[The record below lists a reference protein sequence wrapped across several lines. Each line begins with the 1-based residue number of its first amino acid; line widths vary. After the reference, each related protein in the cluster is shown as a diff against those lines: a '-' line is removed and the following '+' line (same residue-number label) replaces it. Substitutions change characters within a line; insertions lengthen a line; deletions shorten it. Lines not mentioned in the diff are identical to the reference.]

1 MMYRVACVI
10 ATGAHITHHT
20 LHITHHTLHITRY
33 TAECNDVVIIR
44 STQCKYQQPTAR
56 HQQHIYV

>member
-10 ATGAHITHHT
+10 ATGAHITHY
-20 LHITHHTLHITRY
+20 TLHITRY
-33 TAECNDVVIIR
+33 TADCNDVVIIR